1 MKLSNLLILN
11 AVIAIAFGLA
21 FLLFPASVL
30 SLYGAAPG
38 AQINLTAQFFGVE
51 LIHVG
56 LLAWL
61 IRNVADGLAQRAII
75 LSFLIGDAFGLV
87 IALIGTIS
95 GVLNPLG
102 WSAVVIY
109 AVLSLGYAYFQF
121 MRPRPS

>member
-1 MKLSNLLILN
+1 MKLNNLLALN
-11 AVIAIAFGLA
+11 AVVALAFGIA
-21 FLLFPASVL
+21 FLLFPGTTL
-30 SLYGAAPG
+30 SLYGATPG
-38 AQINLTAQFFGVE
+38 PQIDLTGQLFGVE

-75 LSFLIGDAFGLV
+75 LAFLIGDALGLL
-87 IALIGTIS
+87 ISLIGTIS
-95 GVLNPLG
+95 GVLNPFG